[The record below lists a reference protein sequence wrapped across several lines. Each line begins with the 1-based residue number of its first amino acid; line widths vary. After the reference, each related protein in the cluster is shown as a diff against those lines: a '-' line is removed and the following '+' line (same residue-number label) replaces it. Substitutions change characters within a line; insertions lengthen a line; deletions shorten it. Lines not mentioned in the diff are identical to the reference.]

1 MMGIVRGMVLKI
13 DADECDVTYFKE
25 NEKLLYK
32 SIQSLILSRNQKR
45 EGVSEGHS
53 RRSLTSL
60 AIEFVLTA

>member
-32 SIQSLILSRNQKR
+32 SIQSLSRNQKR
-45 EGVSEGHS
+45 EGLSEGHS

>member
-32 SIQSLILSRNQKR
+32 SIQSLSRNQKR